1 MIYYSKRRSSAD
13 FCFRLTD
20 WIPDVPKDV
29 SWLYGLVEDMYK
41 QAWKDEVEDDD
52 GYVLIVAQ

>member
-1 MIYYSKRRSSAD
+1 MCYFESPKHWLCYYFS
-13 FCFRLTD
+13 RLTD

-29 SWLYGLVEDMYK
+29 SWLYGLVEDIYK

-52 GYVLIVAQ
+52 GYV